1 MLSSVPD
8 IALSVSLQRRV
19 ALRYLEEAMSAE
31 KVDAS
36 VIPLIV
42 TLLEHAQRASISTF
56 PTSLDYSDLLLR
68 VKVEVR

>member
-42 TLLEHAQRASISTF
+42 TLLEHAHFDFS
-56 PTSLDYSDLLLR
+56 YKLR
-68 VKVEVR
+68 LF